1 MCLLHLAE
9 TSRASVHLDRPL
21 SCAYTG
27 TITHIQLRAPP
38 TPRPSEVA
46 RSPDVLRTSSHG
58 SLIPCLILH
67 APVALSSSDVS
78 QILGGCCPSPRWG
91 PHGLPHAAVP
101 LSSKRCSRI
110 QTSSPHRV
118 WPLRIQVCAPFTY
131 GQFSKVSPMFICG
144 PHLPRCTA
152 RPSCGPLLPRPAIIL
167 PQIRVLALD
176 VARCR

>member
-1 MCLLHLAE
+1 MCLLHLAV

-21 SCAYTG
+21 SCAYAG
-27 TITHIQLRAPP
+27 AVTHIQLR
-38 TPRPSEVA
+38 PRPPGPSKVA

-101 LSSKRCSRI
+101 LLPRDALVSRRPPHIEYGPFAYRCVPHSLMANSQKCHQYSSAVPICPDALSGPAVAPSSHV
-110 QTSSPHRV
+110 QLLSSPF
-118 WPLRIQVCAPFTY
+118 A
-131 GQFSKVSPMFICG
+131 SSP
-144 PHLPRCTA
+144 
-152 RPSCGPLLPRPAIIL
+152 
-167 PQIRVLALD
+167 
-176 VARCR
+176 